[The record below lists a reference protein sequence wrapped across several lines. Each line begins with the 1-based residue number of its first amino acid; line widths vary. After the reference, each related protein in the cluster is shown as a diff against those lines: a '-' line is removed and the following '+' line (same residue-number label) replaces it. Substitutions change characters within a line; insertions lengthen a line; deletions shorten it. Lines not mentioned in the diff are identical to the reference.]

1 MAYIRFIHIE
11 HPEGSVLCDLASISR
26 DFNRCSNMC
35 KELLDGLKPN
45 ALTSSAIDALATAI
59 PLVYGRVF
67 NGGIRRR
74 MDEVLDLYS
83 ESEKHHHRTILDI
96 RSKYAA
102 HSINGM
108 EKQILRVWLEP
119 EERGRG
125 IQGVTADAIS
135 TLALPSQHYET
146 LLIMCG
152 KALVWIEE
160 TMETESKRFQE
171 ILLRENSIEDLYSMK
186 AKILECDGPEAAS
199 KGRKQR

>member
-135 TLALPSQHYET
+135 TLALP
-146 LLIMCG
+146 
-152 KALVWIEE
+152 
-160 TMETESKRFQE
+160 METESKRFQE